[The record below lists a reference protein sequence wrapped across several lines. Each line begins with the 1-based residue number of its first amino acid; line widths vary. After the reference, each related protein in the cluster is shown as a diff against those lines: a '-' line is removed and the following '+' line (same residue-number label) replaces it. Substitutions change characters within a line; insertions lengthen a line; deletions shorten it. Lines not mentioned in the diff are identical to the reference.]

1 MDPFCTPYRIF
12 YGYTLNQGDGLGSQ
26 FGTTAAVT
34 RLEFPEQ
41 SKAFAMPVQQDVGLR
56 ISK

>member
-1 MDPFCTPYRIF
+1 MDAFRTPQTILCGR
-12 YGYTLNQGDGLGSQ
+12 TMNQRDGLGSQ
-26 FGTTAAVT
+26 LGTTAAVT
-34 RLEFPEQ
+34 GLEFPEQ